1 VRTVSVTDEIRGA
14 RRRPGLYFDQRA
26 ACFKGHTLPT
36 ACLDRRVIVARTTER
51 GNAAIVA
58 LLGMLA
64 QAFAFQL

>member
-1 VRTVSVTDEIRGA
+1 
-14 RRRPGLYFDQRA
+14 
-26 ACFKGHTLPT
+26 
-36 ACLDRRVIVARTTER
+36 VIVARTTER